1 MRQNVLIAPSLLAA
15 SPLALL
21 DEVRALEQAGAD
33 RIHFDVMDG
42 HFVPNLS
49 FGPHTLSA
57 LRQATTIPIDA
68 HLMINPILPLLP
80 AFLQASPASLTL
92 HIEALD
98 HTTTNL
104 LAKIRQKKVQPGL
117 AIKPETPLTKLVPFF
132 QEIQHVT
139 LMSVEPGFGGQT
151 FDLRQID
158 RLKELVALRDRFAQ
172 QQKAQTPFLIHVDG
186 GVDTSLA
193 PKLIAAGADVLVAG
207 TAIFKQN
214 AYKEAI
220 KKLRGA

>member
-21 DEVRALEQAGAD
+21 DEVRALEQTGAD

-92 HIEALD
+92 HVEALD
-98 HTTTNL
+98 HATTNL
-104 LAKIRQKKVQPGL
+104 LAKISQAKIEPGL
-117 AIKPETPLTKLVPFF
+117 AIKPKTPLTKLVPFLKD
-132 QEIQHVT
+132 IQHVT
-139 LMSVEPGFGGQT
+139 LMSVEPGFGGQA
-151 FDLRQID
+151 FDLHQIE
-158 RLKELVALRDRFAQ
+158 RLKELVTLRDHLAH
-172 QQKAQTPFLIHVDG
+172 QQKTPPFMIHVDG
-186 GVDTSLA
+186 GVDASLA
-193 PKLIAAGADVLVAG
+193 PRLIAAGADVLVAG
-207 TAIFKQN
+207 TAVFKQN

-220 KKLRGA
+220 KKLRGS